1 MPQVLAISGVGLL
14 VVAIVV
20 FFRRPAEAIVRY
32 KGLEFGGP
40 VAMAALGV
48 CLVLAAVVKSSA
60 ANPTDDSSSNRSDQ
74 GARPEPLPPPRHRS
88 ARGQTISVPFYG
100 ALEVGGSCQG
110 EHLLVG
116 TWNCDASRTK
126 RVHCQNE
133 MVVVELCPTACVQ
146 HANGQNDECQ

>member
-20 FFRRPAEAIVRY
+20 FFRRPSDAIMRY

-40 VAMAALGV
+40 VAMAAFGI
-48 CLVLAAVVKSSA
+48 CLILAAVVKSSS
-60 ANPTDDSSSNRSDQ
+60 ANPAGDFSSNRLDQ
-74 GARPEPLPPPRHRS
+74 GARPESLPSPRHRTG
-88 ARGQTISVPFYG
+88 GQTISVPFYG

-133 MVVVELCPTACVQ
+133 MVVVEPCPTACVQ